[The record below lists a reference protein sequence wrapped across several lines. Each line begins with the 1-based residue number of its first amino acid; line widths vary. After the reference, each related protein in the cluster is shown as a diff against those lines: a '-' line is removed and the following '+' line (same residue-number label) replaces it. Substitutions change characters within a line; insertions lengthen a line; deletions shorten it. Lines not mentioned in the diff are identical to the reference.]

1 MIIKKFVGKNEE
13 EATSLAKKDLGENL
27 VIMNVRK
34 VKAKPPFAFLKS
46 KRVEVTAAIEEEDP
60 AMVRIRKIARAQD
73 SAQSKPSGASSESVT
88 AKPAQDAS
96 ATSVTASSPAVAPL
110 TSAKSSPDEKSKSIE
125 EKLDNLQNILV

>member
-73 SAQSKPSGASSESVT
+73 SSQSKAANTPESVT
-88 AKPAQDAS
+88 AKPAQE
-96 ATSVTASSPAVAPL
+96 TSGTAQQVSSSPSAPL
-110 TSAKSSPDEKSKSIE
+110 TSVGISPDEKSKSIE
-125 EKLDNLQNILV
+125 EKLDNLQNIL